1 VNATTGHDGV
11 ISVTMAAPHRTV
23 RRLIVLLALRCS
35 RSIDERG
42 RQRCPITTRRDE
54 ENHHADPIG
63 LHLSGDPAR
72 TTPPSSVA
80 AQTADPAAASEVIA
94 AQISKLREAARARDS
109 LSVLADSASGASREF
124 LDELIAQRDEEVH
137 DGVISLAEEIES
149 DQRRGADVTG
159 ARALVAEWLHG
170 DWPLY
175 ANQLERRLRTI
186 VSLGSTVEQVTGPE
200 RLAIESQITQRSER
214 LVGPM
219 NRWWMK

>member
-1 VNATTGHDGV
+1 MSEGGSD
-11 ISVTMAAPHRTV
+11 V
-23 RRLIVLLALRCS
+23 RSQQGA
-35 RSIDERG
+35 
-42 RQRCPITTRRDE
+42 TRR
-54 ENHHADPIG
+54 IIMLIRLG
-63 LHLSGDPAR
+63 FISLVILLG

-80 AQTADPAAASEVIA
+80 AQTADPARASEVIA

-200 RLAIESQITQRSER
+200 RLAI
-214 LVGPM
+214 
-219 NRWWMK
+219 